1 MSSAAF
7 NSRKY
12 LALDKTDGSPIMVM
26 MMMMMM
32 MMVMMMEFL
41 E

>member
-12 LALDKTDGSPIMVM
+12 LALDKTDGNPIMVRR
-26 MMMMMM
+26 MM